1 MRGDCSENDDHNGE
15 CGQNP
20 VHDDE
25 SRTPPSRPDERSPTD
40 PCEPFKRIE
49 LSTVCEIEANDVLV
63 KNSDWKRR
71 KWAHLQS
78 RPPPRA
84 AVIAAAPVVQKIH
97 VNVRLPEGSGTH
109 WICVPKLGTHYARW
123 TATLVK
129 IPPVDKRLN
138 KSTRTEEPV
147 TVHMEVN
154 RRKRV
159 LSLTA
164 PNTWLWCLS
173 NIETSHAD
181 IASYTKPSVRVPVV
195 QERVHCPCLDY
206 AEEDEK
212 A

>member
-1 MRGDCSENDDHNGE
+1 MSAH
-15 CGQNP
+15 QQIHANP
-20 VHDDE
+20 SSALSCPQYVK
-25 SRTPPSRPDERSPTD
+25 SRLMTSWSKIAIGSAE
-40 PCEPFKRIE
+40 
-49 LSTVCEIEANDVLV
+49 
-63 KNSDWKRR
+63 

-212 A
+212 AKGN